1 MNCIRLG
8 YILSGIE
15 RIWTHET
22 WCDRLAML
30 FFSICLSWRKSKQFF
45 LQYHHLELGR
55 GAVLHLHHQSWSS
68 HGDCKHHLTYTIG
81 WEWTKI
87 VRDRILKDTLSG
99 CTDIW
104 FVALM
109 RVPMEFTLA
118 FSVWMHRGYKDHL
131 GLLLLA
137 SSIKHGARRDLSRLN
152 LVRELT
158 CDLILGLKHL
168 TWSRVDQDQ

>member
-1 MNCIRLG
+1 
-8 YILSGIE
+8 
-15 RIWTHET
+15 
-22 WCDRLAML
+22 
-30 FFSICLSWRKSKQFF
+30 
-45 LQYHHLELGR
+45 
-55 GAVLHLHHQSWSS
+55 
-68 HGDCKHHLTYTIG
+68 
-81 WEWTKI
+81 
-87 VRDRILKDTLSG
+87 
-99 CTDIW
+99 
-104 FVALM
+104 M